1 MSEQEQIATEVV
13 QEAPEVNPVE
23 EEARAQGWVGKDE
36 FRGSD
41 DDWVDADTFVKRGKE
56 IMPILRKNNEK
67 LLKELGEAKKAAE
80 EARSAALEFK
90 KYQQDISERKIGELQ
105 SQIEHLKQA
114 KRDAITT
121 GDGDRVIAIDDAIDE
136 IKEQQR
142 EAKSDAALRIAEVQK
157 QQQQAVTLD
166 PTFNAWLDRNKWF
179 GSDNKLTSVANA
191 LGESLRR
198 DNPNLI
204 GADFLTALDKELQDT
219 FPDKFGKVKRQSPVE
234 GGSHSGRS
242 SGGRKSYDNL
252 PAEAKTACDRF
263 VKQGLMTREQYIAD
277 YEWN

>member
-13 QEAPEVNPVE
+13 QEAPEVNPIE

>member
-1 MSEQEQIATEVV
+1 MSEQEQVATEVV

>member
-1 MSEQEQIATEVV
+1 MSEQEQVATEVV

-136 IKEQQR
+136 IKE
-142 EAKSDAALRIAEVQK
+142 
-157 QQQQAVTLD
+157 
-166 PTFNAWLDRNKWF
+166 
-179 GSDNKLTSVANA
+179 
-191 LGESLRR
+191 
-198 DNPNLI
+198 I
-204 GADFLTALDKELQDT
+204 GRAH
-219 FPDKFGKVKRQSPVE
+219 V
-234 GGSHSGRS
+234 
-242 SGGRKSYDNL
+242 
-252 PAEAKTACDRF
+252 
-263 VKQGLMTREQYIAD
+263 
-277 YEWN
+277 

>member
-204 GADFLTALDKELQDT
+204 GADFLTALDKELVET
-219 FPDKFGKVKRQSPVE
+219 FPDKFGKPKRQSPVE